1 MEVYRNIFNEVIYI
15 SYTLQ
20 PNHYTVKL
28 LARCVTQIEMTNL
41 KIFELPNL
49 NSMVTKEKD
58 HKSYSFTAKSKVEG
72 DIKINFLSCHYHIF
86 FLL

>member
-1 MEVYRNIFNEVIYI
+1 MEVYRNIFNKAIYI

-41 KIFELPNL
+41 KIFEFPNL
-49 NSMVTKEKD
+49 NSYG
-58 HKSYSFTAKSKVEG
+58 HKRKRP
-72 DIKINFLSCHYHIF
+72 
-86 FLL
+86 

>member
-1 MEVYRNIFNEVIYI
+1 MEVYRNIFNKVIYI

-58 HKSYSFTAKSKVEG
+58 HKSYS
-72 DIKINFLSCHYHIF
+72 
-86 FLL
+86 